1 MNCLSLSGCSVWR
14 RRLPQHE
21 QRVSMRFT
29 PPFVRLIQPD
39 QRLHLAHIMSARRYF
54 ISIPFPCTRSTRTNI
69 NFQSTNQT
77 CKALHAP
84 RMISSMVFSFFFTPT
99 VHHPI
104 KQIDVIIHSTH
115 IPTHN
120 GHSRRV
126 VKIEIIHSN
135 NFRARTTTGTP
146 VGHHTI
152 ALNT

>member
-1 MNCLSLSGCSVWR
+1 
-14 RRLPQHE
+14 
-21 QRVSMRFT
+21 
-29 PPFVRLIQPD
+29 
-39 QRLHLAHIMSARRYF
+39 
-54 ISIPFPCTRSTRTNI
+54 
-69 NFQSTNQT
+69 
-77 CKALHAP
+77 
-84 RMISSMVFSFFFTPT
+84 MVFSFFFTPT

-104 KQIDVIIHSTH
+104 KQINVIIHSTH

-120 GHSRRV
+120 GHSRGV